1 MKEKAPRQ
9 TIKTPEGISP
19 MVIKRMPR
27 YYRYITDLKNNGVSR
42 ISSSQLANIMGS
54 TPSQVRQDFNCFGGF
69 GQQGV
74 GYSVELLHSEIE
86 RLLFPE
92 NKLRAVLLGAGN
104 LGITIAN
111 FVIKENTGV
120 ELIAV
125 FDNDKAIIGNKLFGL
140 EILSIDNFVE
150 YCQKEHVDVIIAC
163 TSKESAEELAPQVIK
178 SGVKGIWNYSHF
190 DFSVYDDNL
199 IVENVHLRDSLMS
212 LSYRIT
218 HKDDEPQE

>member
-1 MKEKAPRQ
+1 M
-9 TIKTPEGISP
+9 
-19 MVIKRMPR
+19 
-27 YYRYITDLKNNGVSR
+27 
-42 ISSSQLANIMGS
+42 
-54 TPSQVRQDFNCFGGF
+54 
-69 GQQGV
+69 

>member
-1 MKEKAPRQ
+1 MSHLKASLP
-9 TIKTPEGISP
+9 
-19 MVIKRMPR
+19 VIRRLPR

-104 LGITIAN
+104 MGITIAN

-150 YCQKEHVDVIIAC
+150 YCQKEHIDVIIAC